1 MARVSIPLLSPA
13 DIDEASV
20 LARVCEAALTL
31 TARRARV
38 ALRDASPGGGGVL
51 LSPSFDLGQ
60 GRRPGGASN
69 ETWSPE

>member
-38 ALRDASPGGGGVL
+38 ALRDASPGGVL
-51 LSPSFDLGQ
+51 LAPSFDLGQ